1 MFSTGSGAA
10 EEEDDTEY
18 KVEADKTHVS
28 CHLAYSWVNENW
40 DFLVENYVILEYFLT
55 RNM

>member
-1 MFSTGSGAA
+1 MVFYQTGG
-10 EEEDDTEY
+10 
-18 KVEADKTHVS
+18 
-28 CHLAYSWVNENW
+28 AYSWVNENW